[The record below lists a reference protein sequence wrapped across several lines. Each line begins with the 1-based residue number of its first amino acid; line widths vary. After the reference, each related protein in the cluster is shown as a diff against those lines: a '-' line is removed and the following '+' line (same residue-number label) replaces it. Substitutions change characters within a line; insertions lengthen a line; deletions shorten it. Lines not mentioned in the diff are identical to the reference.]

1 MSSIARELISG
12 DIHEYKAST
21 LRNIAKAFHMVGYD
35 QRSSVFLAGIGN
47 SHTDGVAYSAA
58 GIPLNSIFIINPA
71 YEIQHW
77 SPKPPQQRR
86 KRLIRK
92 VAALGGRNKNADTL
106 SDQCKDKYHYLS
118 YEDPM
123 FINRIKDSLAS
134 KDLTHQNTADNLVD
148 VCEASFDLIDLDS
161 S

>member
-12 DIHEYKAST
+12 DIHEYKTST

-35 QRSSVFLAGIGN
+35 QHLPVFLAGIGN
-47 SHTDGVAYSAA
+47 SHTDGVAYSTA
-58 GIPLNSIFIINPA
+58 GIPLDSIFIINPA

-77 SPKPPQQRR
+77 SPKPPQRRR
-86 KRLIRK
+86 KKLIRK
-92 VAALGGRNKNADTL
+92 VAELGGRNKNADIL
-106 SDQCKDKYHYLS
+106 SDQCEDKYHYLS
-118 YEDPM
+118 YEDPR

-134 KDLTHQNTADNLVD
+134 KDLTHQNTADSLVD
-148 VCEASFDLIDLDS
+148 VCEGNFDLIDLDS